1 MAPARPGPVASGSDR
16 PRAAA
21 GEAGQQRC
29 EARGVLFS
37 VGSIYTCEP
46 GGPLTAAGEAGQQ
59 RCELRGVLVWGPYIP
74 VNLVALV
81 PLLEM
86 LVDIGVNSQV

>member
-1 MAPARPGPVASGSDR
+1 M
-16 PRAAA
+16 
-21 GEAGQQRC
+21 
-29 EARGVLFS
+29 
-37 VGSIYTCEP
+37 GSIYTCEP

-86 LVDIGVNSQV
+86 LVDIGVNS

>member
-1 MAPARPGPVASGSDR
+1 M
-16 PRAAA
+16 
-21 GEAGQQRC
+21 
-29 EARGVLFS
+29 
-37 VGSIYTCEP
+37 
-46 GGPLTAAGEAGQQ
+46 
-59 RCELRGVLVWGPYIP
+59 WGPYIP